1 MTEEKES
8 VLKRIQK
15 LLKMSTE
22 NGASENEAMLAADKA
37 QKLLQ
42 EHNYIFYC

>member
-8 VLKRIQK
+8 ILKRIQK
-15 LLKMSTE
+15 LLKMSIE

-37 QKLLQ
+37 QKVTSRTQLI
-42 EHNYIFYC
+42 Y